1 MPEPQQPAQI
11 PRDVLSRPP
20 KELKRLAR
28 EGCWAG
34 SHAGRARLYPRLIQ
48 QVSCR
53 LVTPDA
59 LVYRD
64 VAGRLFGKPSVSSHP
79 LPEFLEGCPMPTY
92 CLSPHGVTAL
102 KKILICVGALFPDIT
117 HSPLL
122 PALAALLLHYS
133 EDEAQC
139 FESVSRLIAS
149 NAPHAGYIDQS
160 FLAHQASCMTF
171 GDLANK
177 HCPAAHKLI
186 AGTAKNVL
194 EVYSEWLSWLFPGL
208 PFGYAVRVL
217 DVFLLEGQKVL
228 YRIALALLKQFR
240 LSVTPAGLQGSDIKA
255 ELQAFVRNIAE
266 HVTVDKLLERAFGIR
281 LFSRKEIWL
290 LQMANR
296 KALMERGITVVQR
309 RPSFHLA
316 VDMQNFSSSTVTA
329 QEMRLVWSWI
339 PERFSLF
346 PPLLLFSTSEHG
358 CSLQRFYT
366 CCEGYEPTVLLIKT
380 TEGEVCGAFLSS
392 DWSERKKSGAT
403 SGFFGTGEC
412 FVFTVSHGLCLALSL
427 HYCPAR
433 TPCPFPAPGPDPDAA
448 LGPSPLSSSS
458 TFPQR
463 GRGAQGQGQGSPG
476 VSRCPGAPRG
486 REVRVGAHQ
495 EAGAG
500 QGRAALPAALAFPRS
515 RIPARLLPGQ
525 PQLQPQPPRRA
536 LAAEERPP
544 VPVPGH
550 QALPPALQNCLHVYV
565 RLPGRDRYRWRGRPS
580 SVPGRQPAPG
590 THGALRDLRQPPA
603 LPGELPGAALGSV
616 GLPERVVPV
625 GTRLVCRPRA
635 RGPLPALATP
645 GRAVATSAAA
655 PLSIVPSAL
664 RSHQITSDQITS
676 DQIRSALPVP
686 WREGEAVPGPGLRA
700 LPLGTFEVPSRS
712 LNPAH
717 ATQCVPVWGAGGEA
731 SQSGVSHTLLA
742 CLQRGAQQT
751 SGSTGRFCGNSE
763 PGRNPTP
770 SSKAHQ
776 KHSQIRF
783 PLAPSPAQPSKHPRS
798 SAASVGI
805 QDCPGSTSTGRD
817 SSRPWLEVLPGDGKA
832 LPGVCR
838 AATAPGGPHVWG

>member
-1 MPEPQQPAQI
+1 MLQVGLSLPRCPGGAAGAFPMAEPAAGEDAGTGREAPGSCPVTIVVTSEADSWDIDTSSCLGCGQFVDWDKMPEPQQPAQI

-64 VAGRLFGKPSVSSHP
+64 VAARLFGKPSVSSHP

-186 AGTAKNVL
+186 AGAAENVL

-296 KALMERGITVVQR
+296 KALMERGITVGQPAHPAQGSSCPQPDPRV
-309 RPSFHLA
+309 HL
-316 VDMQNFSSSTVTA
+316 
-329 QEMRLVWSWI
+329 
-339 PERFSLF
+339 
-346 PPLLLFSTSEHG
+346 
-358 CSLQRFYT
+358 CRFYT

-412 FVFTVSHGLCLALSL
+412 FVFTVRPEAERYEWVLIKKPELAKAVPRSRQRSPSPAPESRLGSSRDSRSSSPNHLAVPSPQRRGRLSPFLAIRHFLLPSKTASMFMSGSRDGIVIGGGGGQALSL
-427 HYCPAR
+427 
-433 TPCPFPAPGPDPDAA
+433 DAS
-448 LGPSPLSSSS
+448 LLWGHTEHCETFDNPPL
-458 TFPQR
+458 
-463 GRGAQGQGQGSPG
+463 
-476 VSRCPGAPRG
+476 C
-486 REVRVGAHQ
+486 Q
-495 EAGAG
+495 ENF
-500 QGRAALPAALAFPRS
+500 QVQ
-515 RIPARLLPGQ
+515 LL
-525 PQLQPQPPRRA
+525 
-536 LAAEERPP
+536 E
-544 VPVPGH
+544 
-550 QALPPALQNCLHVYV
+550 
-565 RLPGRDRYRWRGRPS
+565 
-580 SVPGRQPAPG
+580 
-590 THGALRDLRQPPA
+590 
-603 LPGELPGAALGSV
+603 
-616 GLPERVVPV
+616 
-625 GTRLVCRPRA
+625 
-635 RGPLPALATP
+635 
-645 GRAVATSAAA
+645 
-655 PLSIVPSAL
+655 
-664 RSHQITSDQITS
+664 
-676 DQIRSALPVP
+676 
-686 WREGEAVPGPGLRA
+686 
-700 LPLGTFEVPSRS
+700 
-712 LNPAH
+712 
-717 ATQCVPVWGAGGEA
+717 VWGF
-731 SQSGVSHTLLA
+731 QSA
-742 CLQRGAQQT
+742 
-751 SGSTGRFCGNSE
+751 
-763 PGRNPTP
+763 
-770 SSKAHQ
+770 
-776 KHSQIRF
+776 
-783 PLAPSPAQPSKHPRS
+783 
-798 SAASVGI
+798 
-805 QDCPGSTSTGRD
+805 
-817 SSRPWLEVLPGDGKA
+817 
-832 LPGVCR
+832 
-838 AATAPGGPHVWG
+838 

>member
-1 MPEPQQPAQI
+1 MLQVGLSLPRCPGGAAGAFPMAEPAAGEDAGTGREAPGSCPVTIVVTSEADTWDIDTSSCLGCGQFVDWDKMPEPQQPAQI

-28 EGCWAG
+28 EGCWAR

-64 VAGRLFGKPSVSSHP
+64 VAARLFGTPSVSSHP

-186 AGTAKNVL
+186 AGAAENVL

-309 RPSFHLA
+309 R
-316 VDMQNFSSSTVTA
+316 
-329 QEMRLVWSWI
+329 
-339 PERFSLF
+339 
-346 PPLLLFSTSEHG
+346 
-358 CSLQRFYT
+358 FYT

-412 FVFTVSHGLCLALSL
+412 FVFTVRPEAERYEWVLIKKPELAKAVPRSRQRSPSPAPESRLGSSRDSRSSSPNHLAVPSPQRRDRLSPFLAIRHFLLPSKTASMFMSGSRDGIVIGGGGGQALSL
-427 HYCPAR
+427 
-433 TPCPFPAPGPDPDAA
+433 DAS
-448 LGPSPLSSSS
+448 LLWGHTEHCETFDNPPL
-458 TFPQR
+458 
-463 GRGAQGQGQGSPG
+463 
-476 VSRCPGAPRG
+476 C
-486 REVRVGAHQ
+486 Q
-495 EAGAG
+495 ENF
-500 QGRAALPAALAFPRS
+500 QVQ
-515 RIPARLLPGQ
+515 LL
-525 PQLQPQPPRRA
+525 
-536 LAAEERPP
+536 E
-544 VPVPGH
+544 
-550 QALPPALQNCLHVYV
+550 
-565 RLPGRDRYRWRGRPS
+565 
-580 SVPGRQPAPG
+580 
-590 THGALRDLRQPPA
+590 
-603 LPGELPGAALGSV
+603 
-616 GLPERVVPV
+616 
-625 GTRLVCRPRA
+625 
-635 RGPLPALATP
+635 
-645 GRAVATSAAA
+645 
-655 PLSIVPSAL
+655 
-664 RSHQITSDQITS
+664 
-676 DQIRSALPVP
+676 
-686 WREGEAVPGPGLRA
+686 
-700 LPLGTFEVPSRS
+700 
-712 LNPAH
+712 
-717 ATQCVPVWGAGGEA
+717 VWGF
-731 SQSGVSHTLLA
+731 QSA
-742 CLQRGAQQT
+742 
-751 SGSTGRFCGNSE
+751 
-763 PGRNPTP
+763 
-770 SSKAHQ
+770 
-776 KHSQIRF
+776 
-783 PLAPSPAQPSKHPRS
+783 
-798 SAASVGI
+798 
-805 QDCPGSTSTGRD
+805 
-817 SSRPWLEVLPGDGKA
+817 
-832 LPGVCR
+832 
-838 AATAPGGPHVWG
+838 

>member
-1 MPEPQQPAQI
+1 MLQVGLSLPRSPGGAAAAFPMAEPAAGEDTGTGQEVLGSSPITIVVTSEADTWDIDTSSCLGCGQFVDWDKMPEPQQAAQI
-11 PRDVLSRPP
+11 PRDVLDRPP

-28 EGCWAG
+28 EGCWG
-34 SHAGRARLYPRLIQ
+34 WSHAGRARLYPRLIQ
-48 QVSCR
+48 RVPCR

-92 CLSPHGVTAL
+92 CLNPHGVTAL
-102 KKILICVGALFPDIT
+102 KKILICVGTLFPDIT

-186 AGTAKNVL
+186 ASAAENVL

-217 DVFLLEGQKVL
+217 DMFLLEGQKVL

-240 LSVTPAGLQGSDIKA
+240 LSVAPAGLQGSDIKA
-255 ELQAFVRNIAE
+255 ELQAFVRNIAQ
-266 HVTVDKLLERAFGIR
+266 HMSVDKLLERAFGIR

-296 KALMERGITVVQR
+296 KALMERGITVVQK

-316 VDMQNFSSSTVTA
+316 VDMQNFSSSIVTA

-346 PPLLLFSTSEHG
+346 PPLLLFSTSEDG

-412 FVFTVSHGLCLALSL
+412 FVFTVRPEAERYEWVFIKKPELAKAVPRSPSPAPEARLGPSRDSRSSSPNHLAVPSPQRRGRLSPFLAVRHFLLPSKTASMFMSGSRDGIVIGGGGGQALSL
-427 HYCPAR
+427 
-433 TPCPFPAPGPDPDAA
+433 DAS
-448 LGPSPLSSSS
+448 LLWGHTEHCETFDNPPL
-458 TFPQR
+458 
-463 GRGAQGQGQGSPG
+463 
-476 VSRCPGAPRG
+476 C
-486 REVRVGAHQ
+486 Q
-495 EAGAG
+495 ENF
-500 QGRAALPAALAFPRS
+500 QVQ
-515 RIPARLLPGQ
+515 LL
-525 PQLQPQPPRRA
+525 
-536 LAAEERPP
+536 E
-544 VPVPGH
+544 
-550 QALPPALQNCLHVYV
+550 
-565 RLPGRDRYRWRGRPS
+565 
-580 SVPGRQPAPG
+580 
-590 THGALRDLRQPPA
+590 
-603 LPGELPGAALGSV
+603 
-616 GLPERVVPV
+616 
-625 GTRLVCRPRA
+625 
-635 RGPLPALATP
+635 
-645 GRAVATSAAA
+645 
-655 PLSIVPSAL
+655 
-664 RSHQITSDQITS
+664 
-676 DQIRSALPVP
+676 
-686 WREGEAVPGPGLRA
+686 
-700 LPLGTFEVPSRS
+700 
-712 LNPAH
+712 
-717 ATQCVPVWGAGGEA
+717 VWGF
-731 SQSGVSHTLLA
+731 QSA
-742 CLQRGAQQT
+742 
-751 SGSTGRFCGNSE
+751 
-763 PGRNPTP
+763 
-770 SSKAHQ
+770 
-776 KHSQIRF
+776 
-783 PLAPSPAQPSKHPRS
+783 
-798 SAASVGI
+798 
-805 QDCPGSTSTGRD
+805 
-817 SSRPWLEVLPGDGKA
+817 
-832 LPGVCR
+832 
-838 AATAPGGPHVWG
+838 